1 MSGKFR
7 IIPPHSLLTFLCA
20 ALCCSVVQAGSVE
33 VARSPGETDAQFVKR
48 VTGQDVA
55 TDGFGD
61 SGAAQM
67 AKTTSLVK
75 GTEALV
81 AFTKTPNPDED
92 PDSLDNDIAANVFV
106 AKSSSN
112 YVRLGPTVACEV
124 EGGEATLRAFFYADV
139 GEPPS
144 PHLAAICGWDETH
157 AGADCPNSDEVRF
170 FKIDGDS
177 LAAVDMEK
185 YKSLLYKK
193 VKPTKSADYTC
204 TVPKFKTAR
213 DVKTLLASKH

>member
-7 IIPPHSLLTFLCA
+7 IIPPHGLLTFLCA
-20 ALCCSVVQAGSVE
+20 AFCWSVVQATSVE
-33 VARSPGETDAQFVKR
+33 VGRSPGETNAQFVKR

-55 TDGFGD
+55 TDGPGD
-61 SGAAQM
+61 SGALQM
-67 AKTTSLVK
+67 AKTASLVK

-81 AFTKTPNPDED
+81 AFTKAPNPDEG
-92 PDSLDNDIAANVFV
+92 PGSSDNDIAANVFV
-106 AKSSSN
+106 AKSGST

-144 PHLAAICGWDETH
+144 PHLAAICGWDQTH
-157 AGADCPNSDEVRF
+157 AGADCPTSDEVRF
-170 FKIDGDS
+170 LKIEGDS

-185 YKSLLYKK
+185 YKSLFYKE
-193 VKPTKSADYTC
+193 VKPSKSADYTC
-204 TVPKFKTAR
+204 TIPKFKTAR
-213 DVKTLLASKH
+213 DVKTLLANKH